1 MRPRSGGI
9 CDVFPGGSEYS
20 GHREK
25 RLFCP
30 GLNLINDIMT
40 TNITSARQIPKPAC
54 AYRVQHAGS
63 EHCKRRAVRGL
74 LLDRREPG
82 MQDVAPVPCEM
93 ARSGSRTVLFRAF
106 FSLKKENT
114 PRRTAR
120 RPVRDK
126 RKKRVFSAQRQL
138 EKALSGRL
146 RG

>member
-30 GLNLINDIMT
+30 GLNLINNIMT
-40 TNITSARQIPKPAC
+40 TNIVTARQVPKPAC

-63 EHCKRRAVRGL
+63 EHCKSVGQSGGFCWTGENRGC
-74 LLDRREPG
+74 RTSPRFHARWPFREPDSLF
-82 MQDVAPVPCEM
+82 Q
-93 ARSGSRTVLFRAF
+93 SVLP
-106 FSLKKENT
+106 LKQAEHAAAQ
-114 PRRTAR
+114 RRT
-120 RPVRDK
+120 VRDK